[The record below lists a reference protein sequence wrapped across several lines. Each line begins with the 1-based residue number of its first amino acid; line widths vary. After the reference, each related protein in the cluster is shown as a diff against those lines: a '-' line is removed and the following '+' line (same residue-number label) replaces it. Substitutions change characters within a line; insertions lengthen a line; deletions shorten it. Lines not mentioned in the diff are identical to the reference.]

1 MRSAAAN
8 AVYLLHIIVFVYGS
22 AGWMLPMPG
31 PAFHLVF
38 LLGVRYHWHVTGGC
52 ILTKWEK
59 HFLDM
64 PTEEERHFTRNLLRS
79 MGLRHIDDE
88 GAYKVLTAG
97 LGALAA
103 MDTVFIFSALLE
115 ALN

>member
-1 MRSAAAN
+1 
-8 AVYLLHIIVFVYGS
+8 
-22 AGWMLPMPG
+22 
-31 PAFHLVF
+31 
-38 LLGVRYHWHVTGGC
+38 
-52 ILTKWEK
+52 
-59 HFLDM
+59 M

-79 MGLRHIDDE
+79 MGLQHIDDE

-103 MDTVFIFSALLE
+103 MDSVFIFRVLIE